1 MKIIYLLSSFFL
13 VIGWVLPI
21 HFPPWQT
28 SYQEFIAA
36 ISLLLLL
43 IVLIKNNTSRIGI
56 SGIFIIAI
64 AAIPAVQYSQGWI
77 HYSGDMLHSMIYIVL
92 FGLSVFVGRNIE
104 KNKDDIDFEQLLGWV
119 FIVGALLS
127 LIVAMLQW
135 LKISE
140 GADIALFTPLRN
152 GRPYANLGQPNN
164 LATLFGFGL
173 AGVFYLFEKN
183 KIKNCFALVLAGL
196 LAFGLALTQSRTP
209 WVVAA
214 ILPFFW
220 LWQSRRMPLRTTS
233 RHVLLLV
240 AVYAGFVLM
249 LPVLGRFLDV
259 SVSSVLDRA
268 TQAHRWD
275 MYKQAL
281 YFIAHGPWHGFGWG
295 QIESAHYL
303 FAGQAP
309 SAIFYHYSHNIVLDM
324 LLWNGP
330 WIGGAIVVFFAVW
343 LGKLF
348 FQKNTVESL
357 FAWVGLFFFLTH
369 SMLEYPH
376 AYLFLLLPAGLLIG
390 VIEGQRK
397 NRSFEIPVPK
407 MLVAIMAVAGLAGTA
422 VFWKNYSIIEDDYRA
437 ANRRIQADFIPEEL
451 QAASRTVLLSNVQS
465 FIYFMRL
472 PLKEGYS
479 EERLQW
485 IGKFITRY
493 PRKFSLV
500 KFSYILALNGRKDE
514 AITQIIKVKEI
525 FGISALE
532 EALGYLHHES
542 DRNPAL
548 LPVLAHFGLV
558 KDAPPL
564 QAGSTP

>member
-1 MKIIYLLSSFFL
+1 MKIIYLLSSFLL
-13 VIGWVLPI
+13 VTGWILPV

-36 ISLLLLL
+36 ISLFLLL
-43 IVLIKNNTSRIGI
+43 IVLVKNNANRIGV
-56 SGIFIIAI
+56 SGIFIIAL
-64 AAIPAVQYSQGWI
+64 ATIPVVQYSQGWI
-77 HYSGDMLHSMIYIVL
+77 YYSGDMLHSMIYIVL
-92 FGLSVFVGRNIE
+92 FGVSVVVGRNID
-104 KNKDDIDFEQLLGWV
+104 KNKDGIDFQQLLGWI

-140 GADIALFTPLRN
+140 GADIALFTPLEN

-183 KIKNCFALVLAGL
+183 KIRNCFALALAWL
-196 LAFGLALTQSRTP
+196 LVFGLALTQSRTP

-220 LWQSRRMPLRTTS
+220 LWQSQRMPLRTTS

-240 AVYAGFVLM
+240 VAYAGCVLM
-249 LPVLGRFLDV
+249 LPVLGDFLDTP
-259 SVSSVLDRA
+259 VSSVLERA
-268 TQAHRWD
+268 QQAHRWD

-303 FAGQAP
+303 FAGEAP
-309 SAIFYHYSHNIVLDM
+309 PAIFYHYSHNIVLDM

-330 WIGGAIVVFFAVW
+330 WLGGLIVVLFTVW
-343 LGKLF
+343 LGKRF
-348 FQKNTVESL
+348 FQKNSVESL
-357 FAWVGLFFFLTH
+357 FAWVGLLFFLTH

-390 VIEGQRK
+390 IIEGQQ
-397 NRSFEIPVPK
+397 NNGGFTLSVP
-407 MLVAIMAVAGLAGTA
+407 MVVVAIIAVAGLAGTV
-422 VFWKNYSIIEDDYRA
+422 VFWKNYSMIEDDYRI
-437 ANRRIQADFIPEEL
+437 ANGRIEVDFIPEEQ
-451 QAASRTVLLSNVQS
+451 QAASQTILLSNVQA
-465 FIYFMRL
+465 FIYFTRL

-479 EERLQW
+479 TERLQW
-485 IGKFITRY
+485 IERFIVRY
-493 PRKFSLV
+493 PRKFSLI
-500 KFSYILALNGRKDE
+500 KFSYILALNGQQDK
-514 AITQIIKVKEI
+514 AIMQIIKLKNI

-532 EALGYLHHES
+532 EALSYLYQES
-542 DRNPAL
+542 EKSPEL
-548 LPVLAHFGLV
+548 WPVLTHFGLV
-558 KDAPPL
+558 KKESAT
-564 QAGSTP
+564 AGD

>member
-1 MKIIYLLSSFFL
+1 MKIIYLLSSFLL
-13 VIGWVLPI
+13 VTGWILPV

-36 ISLLLLL
+36 ISLFLLL
-43 IVLIKNNTSRIGI
+43 IVLVKNNANRIGV
-56 SGIFIIAI
+56 SGIFIIAL
-64 AAIPAVQYSQGWI
+64 ATIPVVQYSQGWI
-77 HYSGDMLHSMIYIVL
+77 YYSGDMLHSMIYIVL
-92 FGLSVFVGRNIE
+92 FGVSVVVGRNIE
-104 KNKDDIDFEQLLGWV
+104 KNKDGIDFQQLLGWI

-140 GADIALFTPLRN
+140 GADIALFTPLEN

-183 KIKNCFALVLAGL
+183 KIRNCFALALAWL
-196 LAFGLALTQSRTP
+196 LVFGLALTQSRTP

-220 LWQSRRMPLRTTS
+220 LWQSQRMPLRTAS
-233 RHVLLLV
+233 RHVVLLV

-249 LPVLGRFLDV
+249 LPVLGSFLEAPAG
-259 SVSSVLDRA
+259 SVLERA

-281 YFIAHGPWHGFGWG
+281 YFIAHGPWQGFGWG

-330 WIGGAIVVFFAVW
+330 WIGGAIVVFFTVW
-343 LGKLF
+343 LGRLF

-357 FAWVGLFFFLTH
+357 FAWVGLLFFLTH

-390 VIEGQRK
+390 VIEGQQK
-397 NRSFEIPVPK
+397 NQSFTIPLPK
-407 MLVAIMAVAGLAGTA
+407 ILLAMIAVAGLAGA
-422 VFWKNYSIIEDDYRA
+422 VVFWKNYSIIEDDYRM
-437 ANRRIQADFIPEEL
+437 ANRRMEVDFVPEVQ
-451 QAASRTVLLSNVQS
+451 QAASQTILLSNVQS
-465 FIYFMRL
+465 FVYFMRL

-479 EERLQW
+479 AERLQW
-485 IGKFITRY
+485 TEDFIIRY
-493 PRKFSLV
+493 PRKFSLL
-500 KFSYILALNGRKDE
+500 KFSYILALNNQQEE
-514 AITQIIKVKEI
+514 AITQLIKLKDI
-525 FGISALE
+525 FGIPALE
-532 EALGYLHHES
+532 EALGYLYQES
-542 DRNPAL
+542 ERTPEL

-558 KDAPPL
+558 KKVPSA
-564 QAGSTP
+564 AGD

>member
-1 MKIIYLLSSFFL
+1 MKIIYLLSSFLL
-13 VIGWVLPI
+13 VTGWILPV

-36 ISLLLLL
+36 ISLFLLL
-43 IVLIKNNTSRIGI
+43 IVLVKNNANRIGV
-56 SGIFIIAI
+56 SGIFIIAL
-64 AAIPAVQYSQGWI
+64 ATIPVVQYSQGWI
-77 HYSGDMLHSMIYIVL
+77 YYSGDMLHSMIYIVL
-92 FGLSVFVGRNIE
+92 FGVSVVVGRNIE
-104 KNKDDIDFEQLLGWV
+104 KNKDGIDFQQLLGWI

-140 GADIALFTPLRN
+140 GADIALFTPLEN

-183 KIKNCFALVLAGL
+183 KIRNCFALALAWL
-196 LAFGLALTQSRTP
+196 LVFGLALTQSRTP

-220 LWQSRRMPLRTTS
+220 LWQSQRMPLRTAS
-233 RHVLLLV
+233 RHVVLLV

-249 LPVLGRFLDV
+249 LPVLGSFLEAPAG
-259 SVSSVLDRA
+259 SVLERA

-303 FAGQAP
+303 FAGEAP
-309 SAIFYHYSHNIVLDM
+309 PAIFYHYSHNIVLDM

-330 WIGGAIVVFFAVW
+330 WIGGAIVVFFTVW
-343 LGKLF
+343 LGGLF
-348 FQKNTVESL
+348 FRKNTVESL
-357 FAWVGLFFFLTH
+357 FAWVGLLFFLTH

-390 VIEGQRK
+390 VIEGQH
-397 NRSFEIPVPK
+397 SSGAFEIPVPK
-407 MLVAIMAVAGLAGTA
+407 FLVAIIAVAGLAGTV
-422 VFWKNYSIIEDDYRA
+422 VFWKNYSIIEDDYRMA
-437 ANRRIQADFIPEEL
+437 MRRMEVDFVPEEQ
-451 QAASRTVLLSNVQS
+451 QAASQTILLSNVQA
-465 FIYFMRL
+465 FIYFARL

-479 EERLQW
+479 AERLQW
-485 IGKFITRY
+485 IERFIVRY

-500 KFSYILALNGRKDE
+500 KFAYILALNHQQDK
-514 AITQIIKVKEI
+514 AIVQIIKLKDI

-532 EALGYLHHES
+532 EALSYLYQES
-542 DRNPAL
+542 DKAPEL

-558 KDAPPL
+558 KKVSATEDN
-564 QAGSTP
+564 

>member
-1 MKIIYLLSSFFL
+1 MKIIYLLSSFLL
-13 VIGWVLPI
+13 VTGWILPV

-28 SYQEFIAA
+28 SYQEFITA
-36 ISLLLLL
+36 ISLFLLL
-43 IVLIKNNTSRIGI
+43 IVLVKNNANRVGI
-56 SGIFIIAI
+56 SDIFIIFI
-64 AAIPAVQYSQGWI
+64 AAMPAVQYLQGWI
-77 HYSGDMLHSMIYIVL
+77 YYSGDMLHSMIYIAL
-92 FGLSVFVGRNIE
+92 FGLSIFVGRNIQ
-104 KNKDDIDFEQLLGWV
+104 KNKDDIDFQQLLGWV

-127 LIVAMLQW
+127 LIVAILQW

-140 GADIALFTPLRN
+140 GADMALFTPLEN

-183 KIKNCFALVLAGL
+183 KIRNNFALVLAGL
-196 LAFGLALTQSRTP
+196 LIFGLALTQSRTP

-281 YFIAHGPWHGFGWG
+281 YFITHGPWHGFGWG

-330 WIGGAIVVFFAVW
+330 WIGGAIVVFFTVW

-357 FAWVGLFFFLTH
+357 FAWVGLLFFLTH

-390 VIEGQRK
+390 VIEGQQK

-407 MLVAIMAVAGLAGTA
+407 ILVAIIAVAGLAGTA
-422 VFWKNYSIIEDDYRA
+422 VFWKNYSIIEDDYRM
-437 ANRRIQADFIPEEL
+437 ANRRMEVDFVPEEQ
-451 QAASRTVLLSNVQS
+451 QAASQTMMLSNVQS

-479 EERLQW
+479 AERLQW
-485 IGKFITRY
+485 TEDFIIRY
-493 PRKFSLV
+493 PRKYSLT
-500 KFSYILALNGRKDE
+500 KFSYILALNHQQDK
-514 AITQIIKVKEI
+514 AITQLIKLKDI

-532 EALGYLHHES
+532 EALSYLYQES
-542 DRNPAL
+542 EKTPEL

-558 KDAPPL
+558 KKAPAA
-564 QAGSTP
+564 AGD

>member
-1 MKIIYLLSSFFL
+1 
-13 VIGWVLPI
+13 
-21 HFPPWQT
+21 
-28 SYQEFIAA
+28 
-36 ISLLLLL
+36 
-43 IVLIKNNTSRIGI
+43 
-56 SGIFIIAI
+56 
-64 AAIPAVQYSQGWI
+64 
-77 HYSGDMLHSMIYIVL
+77 MLHSMIYIVL
-92 FGLSVFVGRNIE
+92 FCLSVFVGGNI
-104 KNKDDIDFEQLLGWV
+104 KNNKDDIDFQQLLGWV
-119 FIVGALLS
+119 FVIGALFS
-127 LIVAMLQW
+127 LVIAMLQW

-140 GADIALFTPLRN
+140 GADIALFTPLEH
-152 GRPYANLGQPNN
+152 GRPYANLGQPNA
-164 LATLFGFGL
+164 LATLFGFGI
-173 AGVFYLFEKN
+173 AGVFYLFEKG
-183 KIKNCFALVLAGL
+183 KIKKYFALVLVL
-196 LAFGLALTQSRTP
+196 LLIFGLALTQSRTP

-220 LWQSRRMPLRTTS
+220 LWQSRRMPLRTTA

-249 LPVLGRFLDV
+249 LPVLGSFLEAPAG
-259 SVSSVLDRA
+259 SVLERA

-303 FAGQAP
+303 FAGEAP

-330 WIGGAIVVFFAVW
+330 WIGGAIVVFFTVW
-343 LGKLF
+343 LGRLF
-348 FQKNTVESL
+348 SQKNTVESL
-357 FAWVGLFFFLTH
+357 FAWVGLLFFLTH

-390 VIEGQRK
+390 VIEGQQK

-407 MLVAIMAVAGLAGTA
+407 ILVAIIAVAGLAGTA
-422 VFWKNYSIIEDDYRA
+422 VFWKNYSIIEDDYRM
-437 ANRRIQADFIPEEL
+437 ANRRMEVDFVPEEQ
-451 QAASRTVLLSNVQS
+451 QAASQTMMLSNVQS

-479 EERLQW
+479 AERLQW
-485 IGKFITRY
+485 TEDFIIRY
-493 PRKFSLV
+493 PRKYSLT
-500 KFSYILALNGRKDE
+500 KFSYILALNHQQDK
-514 AITQIIKVKEI
+514 AITQLIKLKDI

-532 EALGYLHHES
+532 EALSYLYQES
-542 DRNPAL
+542 GKTPEL

-558 KDAPPL
+558 KKVPAA
-564 QAGSTP
+564 AGD